1 MTTTSNGKKAGGLS
15 KLWLLLALSPL
26 LGCGGGSSDNAD
38 AGSTVDLAPGSDAP
52 MSVEAGGGEVQ
63 AASPFCTGKAALA
76 SVTDLTGTWV
86 ARIAGAQV
94 VNAPIIGVM
103 RNQTVLYL
111 LLNITQQGTAIMADG
126 RYCDRIQVNGPGSL
140 APISIPNAWART
152 ETPVHRSGTFMVGTD
167 GAPVLKFSQVTEVI
181 GAVLAQPGDPLPT
194 TTTDPRVI
202 DEDNDSNPGIT
213 IVVSGQALAGSIY
226 AVQSQTTAIDAI
238 AVAPNRLEGALK
250 FSTAQNVLASNPP
263 ALAILYSQGSSGADP
278 VVCNSSFAMV
288 KVADAATVDGGV
300 ATDGGALDG
309 GSSGGA
315 LDGGTSGAIT
325 CEWVRTNEAT
335 LFP

>member
-1 MTTTSNGKKAGGLS
+1 
-15 KLWLLLALSPL
+15 
-26 LGCGGGSSDNAD
+26 
-38 AGSTVDLAPGSDAP
+38 
-52 MSVEAGGGEVQ
+52 VQ

-76 SVTDLTGTWV
+76 SVTDLTGVWV

-94 VNAPIIGVM
+94 VTAPIVGVM

-111 LLNITQQGTAIMADG
+111 LLSITQQGTVVLADG
-126 RYCDRIQVNGPGSL
+126 RYCDRIQVNGPTAI
-140 APISIPNAWART
+140 APISIPNAWAHT
-152 ETPVHRSGTFMVGTD
+152 ETPVHRPGTFTIGPD
-167 GAPVLKFSQVTEVI
+167 GYPVLRFSAVTEVI

-202 DEDNDSNPGIT
+202 DEDLDLNPGIT
-213 IVVSGQALAGSIY
+213 IVLSGQALAGSIY
-226 AVQSQTTAIDAI
+226 AVQAQTTAIDAI
-238 AVAPNRLEGALK
+238 AVAPNRLEGALT

-288 KVADAATVDGGV
+288 KVGDAATVDGGG
-300 ATDGGALDG
+300 ATDGGAMDG
-309 GSSGGA
+309 GLGGGV